1 MEFLCESLPFEES
14 GRQISLQK
22 RTGTAKLVYHFSE
35 GSSPGKRILKVLTP
49 AEWLINYLSQHH
61 GIPKDVSGM
70 VKEFSIVSYNAAV
83 VRVDI
88 CRTYQLRCHGGGE
101 DSDKGFSFILDTPFR
116 LQRSAKEDSV
126 KYLSKM
132 KEPNCVTVIS
142 DNGVEIGIVPRVLSN
157 KLNSL
162 WAMIHNYKIEVLSI
176 GSGNVS
182 CLLLLYCG
190 LEDINSLI
198 NMLNF

>member
-1 MEFLCESLPFEES
+1 MVILCESLPLEKS

-61 GIPKDVSGM
+61 GIPKDVSRM
-70 VKEFSIVSYNAAV
+70 VKEFSIVSYKAAV
-83 VRVDI
+83 VLVDI
-88 CRTYQLRCHGGGE
+88 CQTYQLCCHGGGDNSE
-101 DSDKGFSFILDTPFR
+101 YGFGLILDTPFR
-116 LQRSAKEDSV
+116 LQRSAKLDSV
-126 KYLSKM
+126 ESKI
-132 KEPNCVTVIS
+132 KELNCVTVIS
-142 DNGVEIGIVPRVLSN
+142 DNGVEIGVVPRVLSN